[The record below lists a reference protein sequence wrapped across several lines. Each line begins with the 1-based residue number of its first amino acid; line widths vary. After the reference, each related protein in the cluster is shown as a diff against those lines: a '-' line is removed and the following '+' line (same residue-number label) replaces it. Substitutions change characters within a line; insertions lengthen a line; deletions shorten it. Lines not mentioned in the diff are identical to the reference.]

1 MSAEMVSSTNNNVLT
16 IYIPLL
22 NEGTTVV
29 RPTQGVKLGENAYNV
44 LPTQTYDPN
53 DEEWQFPPGSVVAWA
68 AETRNGQEVLVA
80 KRRLR

>member
-1 MSAEMVSSTNNNVLT
+1 MSAEMVSSTHVLT

-29 RPTQGVKLGENAYNV
+29 RPTQGVKLGENAYKV
-44 LPTQTYDPN
+44 LPTQAYDPN
-53 DEEWQFPPGSVVAWA
+53 DEEWQFPPGSIVACA